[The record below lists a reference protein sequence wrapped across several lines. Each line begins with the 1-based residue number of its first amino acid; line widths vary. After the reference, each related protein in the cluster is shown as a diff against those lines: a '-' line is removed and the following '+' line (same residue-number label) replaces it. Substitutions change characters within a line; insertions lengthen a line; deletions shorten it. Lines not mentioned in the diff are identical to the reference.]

1 MSHYTDNTSTEHIV
15 TFACYFFHLKIL
27 SISSLSSTRV
37 AETERVL
44 HQMTPKEAVAYL
56 DEKLKEEKQIEAVP
70 SPQVSR
76 YNLASSVDVETV
88 EALKKE
94 LKHYSTLLLDTLKA
108 KDILVS

>member
-1 MSHYTDNTSTEHIV
+1 MSICCSFLIE
-15 TFACYFFHLKIL
+15 
-27 SISSLSSTRV
+27 
-37 AETERVL
+37 EERKKGENNP
-44 HQMTPKEAVAYL
+44 QSGSEM
-56 DEKLKEEKQIEAVP
+56 P

-108 KDILVS
+108 KEILVTHNL